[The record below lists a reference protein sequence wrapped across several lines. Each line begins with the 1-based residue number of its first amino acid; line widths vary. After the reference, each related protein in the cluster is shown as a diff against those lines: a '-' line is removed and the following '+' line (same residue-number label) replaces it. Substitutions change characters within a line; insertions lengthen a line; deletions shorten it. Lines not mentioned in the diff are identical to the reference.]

1 MRLLW
6 GEVLNVDDEETRGRI
21 QVSVPNLGRVTQDK
35 AIYAYPIDVHALRV
49 PRVGDRV
56 MLMFVAGRP
65 SQAIYL
71 GQARWLDES
80 PPSTYEGPDTVV
92 LYEDPDGGLSVVF
105 DVASGMLNI
114 KDGHGTSIVIDS
126 AGVTME
132 TSVIDISV
140 SGDISISSG
149 GDVTVDVDGDVLLDA
164 GGDADMIATG
174 TATLK
179 GANAVVEGSLFVT
192 LKSGD
197 AAIWMPNVLP
207 VDPLTGMPHGG
218 PTAGII
224 KLKGA

>member
-92 LYEDPDGGLSVVF
+92 LYEDPDGGLSVMF
-105 DVASGMLNI
+105 DVASGTLNI
-114 KDGHGTSIVIDS
+114 KDGHGNTITLESGLVKIDS
-126 AGVTME
+126 
-132 TSVIDISV
+132 
-140 SGDISISSG
+140 SGDIELNGNSKSF
-149 GDVTVDVDGDVLLDA
+149 VTHAELNTAIQTFINALNLHTHPTA
-164 GGDADMIATG
+164 ATG
-174 TATLK
+174 PA
-179 GANAVVEGSLFVT
+179 S
-192 LKSGD
+192 
-197 AAIWMPNVLP
+197 P
-207 VDPLTGMPHGG
+207 
-218 PTAGII
+218 PTAPMSLNITSAETLTI
-224 KLKGA
+224 KTGG